1 MNEATDLIDT
11 ILTQA
16 RARGLDQK
24 TLAELGQ
31 MSAETLSRKKRGEDM
46 YVSTLIRLA
55 HAVGLKLTLTPDD
68 PLVDKISRGSLFE

>member
-1 MNEATDLIDT
+1 MNEHAELIKT
-11 ILTQA
+11 IITQA

-55 HAVGLKLTLTPDD
+55 HAVGLKLALIPDD
-68 PLVDKISRGSLFE
+68 PLVNKISSGSLFE